1 MITFYPRALL
11 KAALVLGAVA
21 GLLALGLDVRWGALA
36 IAATAIV
43 DALSFLIPLVFG
55 ARYRSEQR

>member
-1 MITFYPRALL
+1 MITFCPRALL
-11 KAALVLGAVA
+11 RVALVVGAFA
-21 GLLALGLDVRWGALA
+21 GLLALGLDARWGAVA

>member
-11 KAALVLGAVA
+11 KLALVVGAFA
-21 GLLALGLDVRWGALA
+21 GLFALGLDLRWGALA
-36 IAATAIV
+36 IAATVIV

-55 ARYRSEQR
+55 AGYRSAKR

>member
-1 MITFYPRALL
+1 
-11 KAALVLGAVA
+11 V
-21 GLLALGLDVRWGALA
+21 GLFALGLDLRRGALA

-55 ARYRSEQR
+55 ACYRSAKR